1 MTAWQRSSGRQPVT
15 KMRTIPQIEAD
26 IKAAAASLKAH
37 RNLYNEGGSG
47 YDDESK
53 IAALAAELVAAQT
66 AASPL
71 TSDLA
76 GEQAWFNCQGFRDA
90 QTANTACLRRGY
102 SYSDLCA
109 AGKAAKA
116 AK

>member
-1 MTAWQRSSGRQPVT
+1 
-15 KMRTIPQIEAD
+15 MRTIPQIEAD
-26 IKAAAASLKAH
+26 LKAATAELKAH

-53 IAALAAELVAAQT
+53 IAALAAELVAAQA

-76 GEQAWFNCQGFRDA
+76 GEQAWFNGQGFRDLQA
-90 QTANTACLRRGY
+90 ANAACLRRGY